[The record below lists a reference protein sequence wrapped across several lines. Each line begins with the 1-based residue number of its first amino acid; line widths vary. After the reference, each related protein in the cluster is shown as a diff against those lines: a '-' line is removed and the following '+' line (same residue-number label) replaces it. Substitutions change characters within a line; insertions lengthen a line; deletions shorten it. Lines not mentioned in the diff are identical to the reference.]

1 MDASAILRSPIASL
15 GILALAASLAVAE
28 PEGMKPERLDDLVR
42 NIWKA
47 KEIEPVGLSD
57 DAEFLRRVSFDL
69 VGAPP
74 AYWEADEFL
83 KSADPGKRSNLIAS
97 LLSDERYG
105 AYRASLL
112 MGEIV
117 EGRVENRRLPM
128 ESFESYFESS
138 FNKDKPYDQLV
149 SELISARGDSAENGA
164 TYLVTTHQANPE
176 DLTGTVMR
184 LFNGTQLRCVQC
196 HDDKFGDWKQTDFWG
211 TASFF
216 ARTGVRPNEK
226 MGNRLV
232 SVVVQER
239 KRGEMTIPEGGI
251 TPNLRNLPKEEREA
265 LRRQM
270 MQEMRT
276 SPVEPSFLGNPVT
289 LEETSDRRKELAR
302 LVTSPENP
310 LFARSTVNR
319 VWAEMFGKG
328 LIEPVDDIHGKDA
341 GDWEPVLAALSSEF
355 VRSGHRLK
363 PLYGLIARSQV
374 YQISSRAD
382 EETASGLEA
391 NFARARLR
399 AHRPEVLLEAI
410 FRATRAHAGEE
421 LEPRKDLRR
430 RVLSRF
436 QFAFGNDEGNRSLNF
451 EATIPQALMMM
462 NDPIIEKALVPNA
475 GSTLLA
481 IGQST
486 RDANERVRLIYL
498 AAHSR
503 EPSEGETADAL
514 EYLSGAE
521 AEGRVALV
529 ADAKTAREAKRAA
542 KQDRSL
548 RKEAEP
554 YQDLLWALMN
564 TSEFLYNH

>member
-1 MDASAILRSPIASL
+1 
-15 GILALAASLAVAE
+15 
-28 PEGMKPERLDDLVR
+28 
-42 NIWKA
+42 
-47 KEIEPVGLSD
+47 
-57 DAEFLRRVSFDL
+57 
-69 VGAPP
+69 
-74 AYWEADEFL
+74 
-83 KSADPGKRSNLIAS
+83 
-97 LLSDERYG
+97 
-105 AYRASLL
+105 
-112 MGEIV
+112 
-117 EGRVENRRLPM
+117 
-128 ESFESYFESS
+128 
-138 FNKDKPYDQLV
+138 
-149 SELISARGDSAENGA
+149 
-164 TYLVTTHQANPE
+164 
-176 DLTGTVMR
+176 
-184 LFNGTQLRCVQC
+184 
-196 HDDKFGDWKQTDFWG
+196 
-211 TASFF
+211 
-216 ARTGVRPNEK
+216 
-226 MGNRLV
+226 
-232 SVVVQER
+232 
-239 KRGEMTIPEGGI
+239 MTIPEGGT

-265 LRRQM
+265 VRRKM

-276 SPVEPSFLGNPVT
+276 APVEPSFLGEPVDLAPNT
-289 LEETSDRRKELAR
+289 DRRAELAR
-302 LVTSPENP
+302 LATSPDNP
-310 LFARSTVNR
+310 LFARTTVNR
-319 VWAEMFGKG
+319 VWSEMFGKG

-341 GDWEPVLAALSSEF
+341 GDWEPVLAALSAEF

-363 PLYGLIARSQV
+363 PLYGLIANSNV
-374 YQISSRAD
+374 YQLSSRCEGDDRA
-382 EETASGLEA
+382 GLEIH
-391 NFARARLR
+391 FARARLR

-462 NDPIIEKALVPNA
+462 NDPIIEKALAPNA

-521 AEGRVALV
+521 GEGRIALV
-529 ADAKTAREAKRAA
+529 ADARSPLEARRAA